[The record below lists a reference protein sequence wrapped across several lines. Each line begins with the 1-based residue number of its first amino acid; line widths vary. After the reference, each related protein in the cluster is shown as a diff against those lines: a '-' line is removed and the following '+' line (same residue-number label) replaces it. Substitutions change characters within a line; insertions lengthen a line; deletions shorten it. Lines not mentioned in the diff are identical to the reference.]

1 MRYRPKSAPTRRALI
16 LHTVLAVAIFWPH
29 EASAAPTPAVILLV
43 GASGMI
49 GSRILAE
56 AVRRG
61 HRVIAAARHPERVSS
76 SPNVEAVALDAT
88 DRATFLVLASRADV
102 IVFATSPRS
111 GGDPLAEEKA
121 VANSA
126 IATARAAAK
135 RLLVVGGAGSL
146 KMPDGRSVL
155 DTLPPAMAHGEP
167 LALRNV
173 LDSLKVSDIDW
184 TFVSPPMSITPGKR
198 TGHYR
203 VGNEVLLSDAQGA
216 SRISVE
222 DFAVAILDEVE
233 VPTHQRHQMTAAY

>member
-1 MRYRPKSAPTRRALI
+1 MYFCPNSIPTRRALI
-16 LHTVLAVAIFWPH
+16 LDGTLAVAIFWPRG
-29 EASAAPTPAVILLV
+29 ATAAANRAVILVV

-61 HRVIAAARHPERVSS
+61 HRVIAAARHPERITSGS
-76 SPNVEAVALDAT
+76 NVEAVALDA
-88 DRATFLVLASRADV
+88 SN
-102 IVFATSPRS
+102 
-111 GGDPLAEEKA
+111 PLLEERA

-126 IATARAAAK
+126 IATAHTAAK
-135 RLLVVGGAGSL
+135 RLLVIGGAGSL

-173 LDSLKVSDIDW
+173 LDALKVSDIDW
-184 TFVSPPMSITPGKR
+184 TFISPPMNIIPGTR
-198 TGHYR
+198 TRHYR
-203 VGNEVLLSDAQGA
+203 VGDDVLLSDAQGA

-222 DFAVAILDEVE
+222 DFAAALLDEIE
-233 VPTHQRHQMTAAY
+233 VPTHQRRQMTAAY